1 MGVHDHAN
9 RLAAMRLGDVMCV
22 PMALRAAIDLNVFEI
37 IADAG
42 PEAQLST
49 SEMIAKLHTSNPHA
63 AAALERIL
71 RVLVT
76 DSILTMSV
84 RSDGKGGRTEAVYG
98 LTDESRFLVADEDG
112 TSVAPLVQL
121 CLDRASVEAMY
132 YLKEFVMEG
141 GRPPFEM
148 AHDVDLFEFGSKEPR
163 YNKVFHEAMSN
174 GSAIVLKEIF
184 EVYEGFNEVKQ
195 VMDVGGGMGTCIS
208 SIVSHFPH
216 IHGVNFDLPHVISS
230 APHYSGVEHVG
241 GNMFE
246 GVPSAETIFMK
257 FVLHDWDDDHC
268 VKLLKNCWNALPDG
282 GKVINVELVVPSVL
296 STDAVSRHTAT
307 EDLWMMATSP
317 GGKERTAA
325 EYDNLA
331 KAAGFAETRDI
342 PISMGIHVIEFYK
355 RISPKN

>member
-1 MGVHDHAN
+1 MDVYDHAN
-9 RLAAMRLGDVMCV
+9 GLMPISLGDIICL
-22 PMALRAAIDLNVFEI
+22 PMVLRAAMDLKVFEI

-42 PEAQLST
+42 PEAMLSPA
-49 SEMIAKLHTSNPHA
+49 EMVAKMPTSNPHA
-63 AAALERIL
+63 AASLERIL

-76 DSILTMSV
+76 DAILTMSV
-84 RSDGKGGRTEAVYG
+84 RSDGKGGVPEHLYG
-98 LTDESRFLVADEDG
+98 LTDRSRFLVPDKDG
-112 TSVAPLVQL
+112 VTAAAIAKLS
-121 CLDRASVEAMY
+121 LDRATVEGLF
-132 YLKEFVMEG
+132 YLKDAVIEG
-141 GRPPFEM
+141 GRTPFEM
-148 AHDVDLFEFGSKEPR
+148 AHGVDIFGFSSKEPR
-163 YNKVFHEAMSN
+163 FNNLFQEAMSN
-174 GSAIVLKEIF
+174 GSVIALKEIF
-184 EVYEGFNEVKQ
+184 KVYKGFNEVKQ
-195 VMDVGGGMGTCIS
+195 VMDVGGGTGTCIS

-216 IHGVNFDLPHVISS
+216 IRGSNFDLPHVIES
-230 APHYSGVEHVG
+230 APHCPGVEHVG